1 MNCKNCC
8 YYWKED
14 TEFYAQC
21 HYPEN
26 EPSQWAPCEQESKDY
41 RDYLDRI
48 ERENIDVQ
56 QSDRDR
62 LKVSGNARSRSQLR
76 PERR

>member
-48 ERENIDVQ
+48 ERENIDV
-56 QSDRDR
+56 
-62 LKVSGNARSRSQLR
+62 
-76 PERR
+76 